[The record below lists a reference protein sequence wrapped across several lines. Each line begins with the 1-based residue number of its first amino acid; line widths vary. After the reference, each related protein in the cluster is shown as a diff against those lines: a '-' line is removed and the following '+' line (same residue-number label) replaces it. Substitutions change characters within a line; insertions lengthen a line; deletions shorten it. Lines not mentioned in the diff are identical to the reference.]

1 MLVEQSTYLGP
12 ARVLE
17 AAGRRVRLALHESEP
32 WATLALAY
40 PYQPVPGDIVLT
52 IGEYDAYWVI
62 GIVQG
67 AGATTFVAPG
77 SIAFSAPCGTI
88 DLSAGQGVRITAPEV
103 EVKAGR
109 LRLTARRAVE
119 RFGEACR
126 WVRETFQLRAGR
138 TRTVVREECTLHA
151 GTLAE
156 RARGTVS
163 IDGEKINL
171 G

>member
-40 PYQPVPGDIVLT
+40 PYQPVAGDVVLT
-52 IGEYDAYWVI
+52 AGDGDAYWVI
-62 GIVQG
+62 GVLQG
-67 AGATTFVAPG
+67 TGLTTFVAPG
-77 SIAFSAPCGTI
+77 SIALSAPTGWI
-88 DLSAGQGVRITAPEV
+88 DLSAGQGVRIVAPDV

-109 LRLTARRAVE
+109 LRLAARRVVE

-138 TRTVVREECTLHA
+138 TRTVVQEECTLHA
-151 GTLAE
+151 GSIAE
-156 RARGTVS
+156 RARGTVA